1 MVAQINAH
9 GLIFDLDGT
18 LISSIAIT
26 EQVYTTHSSKYNVD
40 AQKVL
45 EFCHGVPTL
54 QVLQKHFPPETHT
67 AEYAAQLEQ
76 QCAEQLDGIE
86 EIPGALQLTR
96 QLPLDKW
103 AVFTSGMPFLALP
116 RMEFL
121 KMPVPPVF
129 ITPVD
134 VAQGKPMPDGYLLA
148 AKRLALDPSQCVVFE
163 DAAAGIKAGRDAG
176 AVVVGVRTHLGA
188 EQLIAAGASYTV
200 KDMTK
205 ITVAQM
211 PEDPNVLLVSID
223 EDE

>member
-1 MVAQINAH
+1 MVAQIKAQ
-9 GLIFDLDGT
+9 GLLFDLDGT

-26 EQVYTTHSSKYNVD
+26 EQIYTHHSNKHNVD

-45 EFCHGVPTL
+45 DFCHGVPTL
-54 QVLQKHFPPETHT
+54 QVLQKLFPPETHT

-76 QCAEQLDGIE
+76 ECAEQLDGIE
-86 EIPGALQLTR
+86 EIEGALKLTR
-96 QLPLDKW
+96 QLPLDAW

-121 KMPVPPVF
+121 KMPIPRVF

-148 AKRLALDPSQCVVFE
+148 AKRLQRDISQCVVFE

-188 EQLIAAGASYTV
+188 AQLIAAGASYTV
-200 KDMTK
+200 KNMTK
-205 ITVAQM
+205 VAVTQT
-211 PEDPNVLLVSID
+211 PEDPNTLLVSID
-223 EDE
+223 EE